1 VTSRLQD
8 VLPLTVGLYLIAVG
22 VVFGLD
28 SFGVVD
34 VGVVGMVEAAVGLAL
49 VALGVLATLAWI
61 RVRRFSRRLQR
72 SFGHVH
78 SGEDWSVE
86 DGVIR
91 TALGDIH
98 LDLAEASLPAGDT
111 ELTLLCWLG
120 TVEVRVPADV
130 ELDVTAQTFV
140 GSVDVLGIREE
151 GFIRDI
157 HVRSVGTPSERRLRL
172 RLSTVIGEL
181 LVVQAGGQPG
191 ERVAS

>member
-1 VTSRLQD
+1 MSSRLQD
-8 VLPLTVGLYLIAVG
+8 VLPVTVGLYLIAVG
-22 VVFGLD
+22 AVFAID
-28 SFGVVD
+28 SFGVVEI
-34 VGVVGMVEAAVGLAL
+34 GVAGIIEAAVGLAL
-49 VALGVLATLAWI
+49 IALGVLAVLAWL

-72 SFGHVH
+72 AFGHVR

-98 LDLAEASLPAGDT
+98 LDLSDASLPPGDS

-120 TVEVRVPADV
+120 TVHVRVPEDV
-130 ELDVTAQTFV
+130 ELDVTAQTMI
-140 GSVDVLGIREE
+140 GTVDVLGVREE

-157 HVRSVGTPSERRLRL
+157 HVRSSRPSSDRRLRL

-181 LVVQAGGQPG
+181 LVVQAGGGAG
-191 ERVAS
+191 ERI